1 MIRIV
6 VLAGLLL
13 CATTLESATASSGEE
28 STAETATACLRHVQK
43 LAFVAPELICLHSTP
58 KAAVRLKS
66 VV

>member
-1 MIRIV
+1 MIRIA
-6 VLAGLLL
+6 VLVGLLL
-13 CATTLESATASSGEE
+13 CATSPESAPASSGE
-28 STAETATACLRHVQK
+28 SAAETATACLRHVQR

>member
-1 MIRIV
+1 VIRIA

-13 CATTLESATASSGEE
+13 CATTLESATASFGE
-28 STAETATACLRHVQK
+28 STAETATACPRHVQK